1 MESFLFY
8 FGHTIVGDNK
18 MKNESYW
25 QKTTDRP
32 EIPFLQENT
41 RVDIAI
47 VGGGMTGIM
56 CAYYLKDSGKKIAV
70 FEQEILGCQ
79 TTGHTTAK
87 ITYLHKTIYQYL
99 ISYYGK
105 EIAAMYL
112 ESNMLAMK
120 DIEWIIEKEK
130 IDCDYKR
137 NDSFVYTTKQEN
149 VCIIEKEI
157 AALRTL
163 GIEPLIDQHV
173 LKNVKKSVGVKK
185 QATFHPLKY
194 LYAIVE
200 KCKEAG
206 VVFYEHS
213 QATDFESINLMQRF
227 TCNGCVVDATHVILA
242 TRFPPINFPK
252 FYFLKLNQ
260 SREHLGYI
268 NIDDKIT
275 NSYVSIDSPNET
287 FRSVNDGQI
296 YGGYSHDVGKMEDIK
311 SQIEQNSIQH
321 FSKKPEMIWSAQD
334 CKTHRGIPYIG
345 YFSKEDEYMYVAC
358 GFNKWGMTLS
368 HVAARL
374 LHDLILHKD
383 NEYIQLYSPSYSN
396 FMASKSSMI
405 KLLKHSYQGMFKNRI
420 AKKIANPKGINGKVV
435 RIHNRLVG
443 ISIDQNKQLHFINP
457 VCPHF
462 KCIVSFNALEKT
474 WDCPCHGSRYD
485 LDGAL
490 IEGPAT
496 TSLKIVDIKKD
507 S

>member
-25 QKTTDRP
+25 QKTTQKP
-32 EIPFLQENT
+32 ELPYLQEDT
-41 RVDIAI
+41 EVDIAI
-47 VGGGMTGIM
+47 IGGGMTGIM
-56 CAYYLKDSGKKIAV
+56 CAYYLKDTKKRIAV
-70 FEQEILGCQ
+70 FEQETIGCQ
-79 TTGHTTAK
+79 TSGHTTAK
-87 ITYLHKTIYQYL
+87 ITYLHKTIYQFL

-130 IDCDYKR
+130 IDCEYQR
-137 NDSFVYTTKQEN
+137 NDSFVYTTKEEN
-149 VCIIEKEI
+149 VAIIQKEI
-157 AALRTL
+157 EALRAL
-163 GIEPLIDQHV
+163 GIEPLVDQHE
-173 LKNVKKSVGVKK
+173 LENVKKSVGVKK

-194 LYAIVE
+194 LYGIVE

-206 VVFYEHS
+206 VMFYEHS
-213 QATDFESINLMQRF
+213 QAIEFDSVNLMQTF
-227 TCNGCVVDATHVILA
+227 KCNGCAVKAVHLIMA
-242 TRFPPINFPK
+242 TRFPTINFPK
-252 FYFLKLNQ
+252 FYFLKLTQ
-260 SREHLGYI
+260 SREHIGYI
-268 NIDDKIT
+268 ETDKTIT
-275 NSYVSIDSPNET
+275 NSYVSIDQPNET
-287 FRSVNDGQI
+287 FRSVMNGQI
-296 YGGYSHDVGKMEDIK
+296 YGGYSHDVGETKDLK
-311 SQIEQNSIQH
+311 SQIEIESMH
-321 FSKKPEMIWSAQD
+321 YFLKKPEMVWSAQD
-334 CKTHRGIPYIG
+334 CKTHRGVPYIG
-345 YFSKEDEYMYVAC
+345 YFSKEDEYRYVAC

-374 LHDLILHKD
+374 LHDLILHKEND
-383 NEYIQLYSPSYSN
+383 YIKLYSPAYSN
-396 FMASKSSMI
+396 FMASKSSVM
-405 KLLKHSYQGMFKNRI
+405 KLLKHSYQGMFKNRM
-420 AKKIANPKGINGKVV
+420 AKRVNDYQEVQGKVV

-462 KCIVSFNALEKT
+462 KCVVSFNALEKT

-485 LDGAL
+485 LDGKL

-496 TSLKIVDIKKD
+496 TSLRVVDIKKD